1 MLADRLHRA
10 DELTAIDA
18 SDLIPWHLKLNVQL
32 YDAKG
37 KPAEAGTIEEFWAGP
52 KMWSISYALPSYS
65 GTWIQNAEGLY
76 RTEGIGSAPMLLTL
90 LLDEVVHPMPPPHD
104 VDQSTPE
111 LRKITFG
118 KTPLE
123 CVMLSQPIKTVPFVP
138 MGLFP
143 TYCFDPGK
151 DSLRASYDFG
161 SQLILRNA
169 MGIFQKHSVATD
181 VMVSSGNFYQASA
194 HVETLTTAPME
205 ESKFTVPEQMRLVGT
220 TARIGAGI
228 MAGTIVSKVQPI
240 YPASARANHVS
251 GTVVMR
257 ALIGRDGHVH
267 SLKLVSV
274 PDPDLAIA
282 AVAAV
287 RQWTYKPY
295 LINGEPVE
303 VDTTITVN
311 FNLSPM

>member
-1 MLADRLHRA
+1 MDRLHGA
-10 DELTAIDA
+10 DELTALDGPGI
-18 SDLIPWHLKLNVQL
+18 LPWHLKMNVQL

-37 KPAEAGTIEEFWAGP
+37 KPAEAGTVEEWWSSP
-52 KMWSISYALPSYS
+52 KMWSVSYALPSY
-65 GTWIQNAEGLY
+65 TAKWIQNADGIY
-76 RTEGIGSAPMLLTL
+76 RTEGTGSAPMSLKL
-90 LLDEVVHPMPPPHD
+90 LLDQVVHPMPPPSD
-104 VDQSTPE
+104 VDAATPE

-123 CVMLSQPIKTVPFVP
+123 CIMLSQPIKNVLTVP

-169 MGIFQKHSVATD
+169 IGTFQKHAVATD
-181 VMVSSGNFYQASA
+181 VMVSSGNFYEASA
-194 HVETLTTAPME
+194 HVETLTTAPAE
-205 ESKFTVPEQMRLVGT
+205 ESRFVTTDQMKAVGT
-220 TARIGAGI
+220 TARIGGGV
-228 MAGTIVSKVQPI
+228 MAGTIVNKVQPV
-240 YPASARANHVS
+240 YPSTARAKHVS

-267 SLKLVSV
+267 SLKLASV